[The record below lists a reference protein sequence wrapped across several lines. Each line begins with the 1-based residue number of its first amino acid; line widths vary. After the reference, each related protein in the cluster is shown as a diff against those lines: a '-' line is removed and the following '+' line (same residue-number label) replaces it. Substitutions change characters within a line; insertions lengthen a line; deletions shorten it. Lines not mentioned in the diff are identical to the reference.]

1 MSPPIDRSR
10 QRILLL
16 DDDQGVRRALHLML
30 HAHGYDV
37 RSHESAA
44 LLLADSAVA
53 GAAFL
58 IADYRLSEN
67 DGIEVLR
74 ALRAAGWQGHAVLI
88 TGVVTAA
95 LRAAALAAGYAAVLE
110 KPLQPHDVLRA
121 LGPS

>member
-16 DDDQGVRRALHLML
+16 DDDQAVRRALHLML
-30 HAHGYDV
+30 RAHGYDV

-44 LLLADSAVA
+44 LLLADRAVA

-58 IADYRLSEN
+58 IADYRLSEK

-74 ALRAAGWQGHAVLI
+74 ALRAAGWQGRAVLI
-88 TGVVTAA
+88 TGDATAA

-110 KPLQPHDVLRA
+110 KPLQPHDVLGA
-121 LGPS
+121 LGSS